1 MGRSYSGFGAV
12 ATTAGTPETL
22 INVFGASTIRP
33 HLYDV
38 ILGSDAT
45 ADQAYSIEVERTT
58 AVGTEGSGF
67 TPVALDPGDPVSLA
81 DVGVGTFSA
90 EPTYTAA
97 STLLGFG
104 LNQRGTFRWVAA
116 PGGELIVPAT
126 ASNGLGIKAE
136 SSTASFNVD
145 VTFHWEE

>member
-1 MGRSYSGFGAV
+1 MSRRYAGFGAV
-12 ATTAGTPETL
+12 ATTTGTPETL
-22 INVFGASTIRP
+22 LNLISATTIRP
-33 HLYDV
+33 HLYDI

-67 TPVALDPGDPVSLA
+67 TPTLLDPDSPVSLS
-81 DVGVGTFSA
+81 DVGVGTYAS
-90 EPTYTAA
+90 EPTYTAS

-116 PGGELIVPAT
+116 PGGELIAPAT
-126 ASNGLGIKAE
+126 ANAGLGIKAE
-136 SSTASFNVD
+136 SSTANFNVD